1 MKKPKHRL
9 LACMLAVMLCM
20 TVFSATAYADAGNYH
35 EYEIP
40 PEENAVPPGE
50 TTTIPEP
57 TATPGSLTPEGNMTL
72 VDDITGTAAG
82 EKEFITVVTKNGQYF
97 YIVIDRS
104 AKGSNTVHFLNKVDE
119 ADLLALL
126 SKEEIDAYQQEK
138 PTPTP
143 QPTTAPVQEATPTP
157 TTSHSRQLDETAIRG
172 AVILVL
178 CAVLGILVFFFLLS
192 KKNASGKTKGGSDLS
207 EYDFGDEEDEEEE
220 DFAAQFE
227 KYDPESEEDE

>member
-1 MKKPKHRL
+1 MKKPKRRL
-9 LACMLAVMLCM
+9 LACLLAVMLC
-20 TVFSATAYADAGNYH
+20 TAVFSTTAYADGGNYH

-50 TTTIPEP
+50 TTTPEP
-57 TATPGSLTPEGNMTL
+57 TATPGVLTPEGNLTL

-82 EKEFITVVTKNGQYF
+82 EKEFITVVTKNEHYF

-126 SKEEIDAYQQEK
+126 SEEEIETYQQEK

-143 QPTTAPVQEATPTP
+143 QPTAAPTQEATPTP

-178 CAVLGILVFFFLLS
+178 CAVLGILVFFFMLS

-207 EYDFGDEEDEEEE
+207 EYDFGEDEDEED
-220 DFAAQFE
+220 DYAARFE
-227 KYDPESEEDE
+227 KYDPESEEDD

>member
-1 MKKPKHRL
+1 MKRPKRRL
-9 LACMLAVMLCM
+9 LACLLAVMLC
-20 TVFSATAYADAGNYH
+20 TAVFSTTAYADGGNYH

-40 PEENAVPPGE
+40 LEENAVPPAEE
-50 TTTIPEP
+50 TAPTPEP
-57 TATPGSLTPEGNMTL
+57 TATPGALTPEGNMTL

-82 EKEFITVVTKNGQYF
+82 EKEFITVVTKNGHYF

-104 AKGSNTVHFLNKVDE
+104 SKGSNTVHFLNKVDE
-119 ADLLALL
+119 ADLLSLL
-126 SKEEIDAYQQEK
+126 SEEEIEAYQQEK

-143 QPTTAPVQEATPTP
+143 QPTVAPTQETTP

-192 KKNASGKTKGGSDLS
+192 KKNASKAKGGTDLS
-207 EYDFGDEEDEEEE
+207 DYDFGDDEEEE
-220 DFAAQFE
+220 EDYSARFE

>member
-9 LACMLAVMLCM
+9 LACLLAVMLC
-20 TVFSATAYADAGNYH
+20 TAIFSTTAYADGGNYH

-40 PEENAVPPGE
+40 PEENAVLPGE
-50 TTTIPEP
+50 VTTTPEP
-57 TATPGSLTPEGNMTL
+57 TATPGALTPEGNLTL

-104 AKGSNTVHFLNKVDE
+104 SKGSNTVHFLNKVDE

-126 SKEEIDAYQQEK
+126 SEEEVETYQQEK

-143 QPTTAPVQEATPTP
+143 QPTAAPAQEATPAP
-157 TTSHSRQLDETAIRG
+157 TASHSRQLDETAIRG

-192 KKNASGKTKGGSDLS
+192 KKNPSKAKGGADLS
-207 EYDFGDEEDEEEE
+207 DYDFGDEEDEEEE
-220 DFAAQFE
+220 DYAAQFE
-227 KYDPESEEDE
+227 KYDPESEEDD